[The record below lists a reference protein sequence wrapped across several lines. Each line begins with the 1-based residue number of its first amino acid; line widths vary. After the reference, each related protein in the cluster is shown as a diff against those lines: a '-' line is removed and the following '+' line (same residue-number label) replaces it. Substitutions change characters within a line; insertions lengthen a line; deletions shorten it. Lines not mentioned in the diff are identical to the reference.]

1 MKAGGRQPVFHVIK
15 ARAKALDLGDKCLD
29 GPAPR
34 IHIVRVTD
42 TICRKIVPFLGGA
55 RLGRDLPRRN
65 TDHRRALWNILGHHG
80 IAADFRALADDNVT
94 QDLGLSLIHI

>member
-1 MKAGGRQPVFHVIK
+1 MKAGGRQSVFHVVE
-15 ARAKALDLGDKCLD
+15 AGTKALNLGDKCLD

-42 TICRKIVPFLGGA
+42 TICRKIAPFLGRA

-65 TDHRRALWNILGHHG
+65 TDHRRALGNILGHHG
-80 IAADFRALADDNVT
+80 IAADFRARADNNVT
-94 QDLGLSLIHI
+94 QNLGA